1 MAQPTRM
8 QFFPS
13 THIAGVALTVIALM
27 LLLFWPAPKTPNR
40 VQEIVALPTPAE
52 QPQVKQ
58 EPEVRWE
65 EDQIKSGGSLS
76 ALFSRNNLSAAD
88 VIDIAAVAP
97 REVTTLRPGQ
107 KVRWIR
113 SGENR
118 ISEMEVILSPLARH
132 HIERDAEGKLT
143 YHLLERNADYLPRFA
158 ETRIENSLFLDGERA
173 GIPEAVLIDVA
184 NLFGWD
190 IDFALDI
197 RKGDE
202 MSVIYQEIFLD
213 GEKIG
218 NGPILAARF
227 MNHGTLYTAIR
238 YQDSKGNVSY
248 YNAAGQSMRKA
259 FLRNPIDFFRISS
272 RFNLNRKHPI
282 LNTIRA
288 HRGTD
293 YAAPVGTPVKAA
305 GDGKVVFAGRQNG
318 FGNVIKI
325 QHGQRYQTL
334 YAHLNGFARDVRSGR
349 TVRQGQ
355 VIGYVG
361 KTGLA
366 TGPHLH
372 YEFRVDGVHRDSLSI
387 KFPDSEPIPAN
398 ERPAF
403 NKVSA
408 EMTSWLNRLA
418 TSTGD
423 ANSGR

>member
-40 VQEIVALPTPAE
+40 VQEIVALPTPAK